1 MTEIL
6 LEPLINENTLE
17 TSKIPQTPIL
27 VILEASGVFCS
38 SYRISGMLVILD
50 ILRGIFVVL

>member
-6 LEPLINENTLE
+6 LVPLFNKNTLE

-50 ILRGIFVVL
+50 ILKGILIVL